1 MTKKQRETRNHAR
14 DMIGDYYMANREVE
28 KENRKRQ
35 EAGEPFETGDTK
47 TGDTKKER
55 KAWSS
60 SEKLLLGMIILGL
73 LAIIVKYFVLR

>member
-1 MTKKQRETRNHAR
+1 
-14 DMIGDYYMANREVE
+14 MANREVE

-35 EAGEPFETGDTK
+35 EAGESFEAD
-47 TGDTKKER
+47 DTKKER
-55 KAWSS
+55 KSWSS